1 MYKESMKFKNLLL
14 FINSS
19 VKKINNMFLFL
30 LIAYVVISRVVG
42 GFGLAVLLTSVLIS
56 ASIMSFKS
64 EFLITRSSLI
74 FSYLIHMIWLST
86 YFTFGISF
94 ARNYLGFLF
103 RDYVSNPIF
112 HPLTYQEGPEFSR
125 LGSLLI
131 LAAPSLFLFV
141 KSIYKRGNIAKPGNK
156 RKWGDGTFAAWATLL
171 PYVYVAVIKLQ
182 NPWEALNFV
191 MSGDSRNH
199 FEFVE
204 EIRTTSHTTLS
215 LRHVGVP
222 VLGNAISALL
232 SAANGAHGLL
242 DVRDIWG
249 LQSMYTFSAGI
260 LTAVAA
266 VFLTT
271 FFKGN
276 RFADYLV
283 LIIPIS
289 LLSVFVSSTGY
300 IAFPILY
307 DGFFSL
313 YFGFSILA
321 LVLCYF
327 FLAIEQRSSSSIVI
341 LILATWCVA
350 TSYTYLAPAS
360 LITTIFFTYLVWGDI
375 RLRKWKIYSGVC
387 VAIFA
392 PIAVFLLKRQFI
404 AEFELRGQMPGSVWA
419 TDAKFVLVLFLVSLL
434 LITVCEGAIRKFFT
448 CITFVIAG
456 TVAILIYSEFL
467 PANRGTSYSY
477 YSSKLIIG
485 TVGALFVLV
494 PLLISFVFKTTV
506 WKTTRTNK
514 SLIKKFIAVA
524 SISAL
529 PLVMAHTLNTHNVVV
544 DIHRGWLLNPD
555 ARSIS
560 TVINNWGLGPR
571 LYFQFAK
578 SDDLYEYPSAA
589 ADRMLNF
596 WSPLFWQ
603 ASGEYESFY
612 TWAYTGQSS
621 SDPSILCALIK
632 SKPIVVVTRNIELP
646 ALVNNACGPSETKY
660 EIYK

>member
-1 MYKESMKFKNLLL
+1 
-14 FINSS
+14 
-19 VKKINNMFLFL
+19 
-30 LIAYVVISRVVG
+30 
-42 GFGLAVLLTSVLIS
+42 
-56 ASIMSFKS
+56 
-64 EFLITRSSLI
+64 
-74 FSYLIHMIWLST
+74 
-86 YFTFGISF
+86 
-94 ARNYLGFLF
+94 
-103 RDYVSNPIF
+103 
-112 HPLTYQEGPEFSR
+112 
-125 LGSLLI
+125 
-131 LAAPSLFLFV
+131 
-141 KSIYKRGNIAKPGNK
+141 
-156 RKWGDGTFAAWATLL
+156 
-171 PYVYVAVIKLQ
+171 
-182 NPWEALNFV
+182 
-191 MSGDSRNH
+191 
-199 FEFVE
+199 
-204 EIRTTSHTTLS
+204 
-215 LRHVGVP
+215 
-222 VLGNAISALL
+222 
-232 SAANGAHGLL
+232 
-242 DVRDIWG
+242 
-249 LQSMYTFSAGI
+249 
-260 LTAVAA
+260 
-266 VFLTT
+266 
-271 FFKGN
+271 
-276 RFADYLV
+276 
-283 LIIPIS
+283 
-289 LLSVFVSSTGY
+289 
-300 IAFPILY
+300 
-307 DGFFSL
+307 
-313 YFGFSILA
+313 
-321 LVLCYF
+321 
-327 FLAIEQRSSSSIVI
+327 
-341 LILATWCVA
+341 
-350 TSYTYLAPAS
+350 
-360 LITTIFFTYLVWGDI
+360 
-375 RLRKWKIYSGVC
+375 
-387 VAIFA
+387 
-392 PIAVFLLKRQFI
+392 
-404 AEFELRGQMPGSVWA
+404 MPGSVWP
-419 TDAKFVLVLFLVSLL
+419 TDAKFVLVVFLVSLL

-596 WSPLFWQ
+596 WSPLFW
-603 ASGEYESFY
+603 ATSVEYESFY
-612 TWAYTGQSS
+612 TWAYLGQIS

>member
-1 MYKESMKFKNLLL
+1 
-14 FINSS
+14 
-19 VKKINNMFLFL
+19 
-30 LIAYVVISRVVG
+30 
-42 GFGLAVLLTSVLIS
+42 
-56 ASIMSFKS
+56 
-64 EFLITRSSLI
+64 
-74 FSYLIHMIWLST
+74 MIWLSI

-94 ARNYLGFLF
+94 ARNYLSFLS
-103 RDYVSNPIF
+103 RDYVYNPIF
-112 HPLTYQEGPEFSR
+112 HPLKYQQGSEFTR

-141 KSIYKRGNIAKPGNK
+141 KSIYKRGNLAKSGNK
-156 RKWGDGTFAAWATLL
+156 RKWSDGTFAAWATLL
-171 PYVYVAVIKLQ
+171 PYVYIAIIKLQ
-182 NPWEALNFV
+182 DPWKALNFV

-204 EIRTTSHTTLS
+204 SIRTTSRTSLS

-249 LQSMYTFSAGI
+249 LQSMYIFSAGI

-266 VFLTT
+266 VLLTT

-276 RFADYLV
+276 RFVDYLV
-283 LIIPIS
+283 LIIPIT

-300 IAFPILY
+300 IVFPILY

-327 FLAIEQRSSSSIVI
+327 FLALEERNSSSVVI

-360 LITTIFFTYLVWGDI
+360 LIITIFFTYLVWGDI
-375 RLRKWKIYSGVC
+375 RIQKWKIYSGVC
-387 VAIFA
+387 VAVLA
-392 PIAVFLLKRQFI
+392 PAAVFLLKRQFI
-404 AEFELRGQMPGSVWA
+404 AEFKYRGQMPGSVWP
-419 TDAKFVLVLFLVSLL
+419 TDAKFVMVAFLVSLL
-434 LITVCEGAIRKFFT
+434 LITVCEGIIRKFFT
-448 CITFVIAG
+448 CITFVLAG
-456 TVAILIYSEFL
+456 TVALLIYSEFL
-467 PANRGTSYSY
+467 PANRGPSYSY

-506 WKTTRTNK
+506 WKATRTNK
-514 SLIKKFIAVA
+514 SIVKKFIAVA

-555 ARSIS
+555 AKSIQ
-560 TVINNWGLGPR
+560 TVIDTWSLGPR

-596 WSPLFWQ
+596 WSPLFWA

-621 SDPSILCALIK
+621 SDPAILCDLIK

-646 ALVNNACGPSETKY
+646 TIVDNVCGASETKY